1 MDKDKSELYS
11 HITKLH
17 TTQLGIQ
24 RIERNLKLQEDVVA
38 WCQRQI
44 IDEQN
49 SVSRK
54 GKNWYVYTKD
64 SVITINAHSDTII
77 TAHKIK
83 K

>member
-44 IDEQN
+44 IDE
-49 SVSRK
+49 
-54 GKNWYVYTKD
+54 
-64 SVITINAHSDTII
+64 
-77 TAHKIK
+77 
-83 K
+83 